1 MKGAPDCQTSLQIS
15 MNAVNSA
22 RLDAKT
28 CPHRGWQFGNI
39 EMLTPAFALPF
50 DPIVAKQVRAQP
62 QALVQAP
69 AAVGPF
75 VSKLFEGDAHAGLPR
90 CLRRACLHPLGRST

>member
-1 MKGAPDCQTSLQIS
+1 
-15 MNAVNSA
+15 
-22 RLDAKT
+22 
-28 CPHRGWQFGNI
+28 
-39 EMLTPAFALPF
+39 
-50 DPIVAKQVRAQP
+50 VRAQP